1 MPSKSYLI
9 LVEEGRQ
16 TNHVLK
22 RMDGPREILGW
33 VEKREGQGC
42 GRQEESTTLS
52 LGKGCW
58 VEVRLRELPL
68 TLASLASIVALS

>member
-9 LVEEGRQ
+9 LEEEGRQ

-22 RMDGPREILGW
+22 RVDCPREILGW

-42 GRQEESTTLS
+42 ERQEESMTLS
-52 LGKGCW
+52 LGRGCW
-58 VEVRLRELPL
+58 VEVELRELQVG
-68 TLASLASIVALS
+68 TLSAWHPWPP